1 MIGKSTKHE
10 REFYDIAFDIVY
22 TKDEN
27 IRRVALSNLLHF
39 ILPTIR
45 QAHQELNHYLIE
57 EDNRDILNH
66 YLIEEDN
73 RDKRARGQ
81 QTPAPTTGMD
91 MLEKLDRYIE
101 SFNTEVELYER
112 TRGGK

>member
-57 EDNRDILNH
+57 EDNRD
-66 YLIEEDN
+66 
-73 RDKRARGQ
+73 KRARGQ